1 MQRPQ
6 FRVVP
11 VVHTAMAAERP
22 SGHALPSSQ
31 LPPPRAG
38 AGSRFAAV
46 GVERPLVARRPVFTR
61 DLEVAAYELF
71 TAFPVTPIS
80 EERLA
85 GLVISAVADV
95 GLPTL
100 VGVKQA
106 LIPASREFLE
116 RDFARLLPSD
126 RVTLAFAD
134 SLTADPAMAERLAG
148 LSTSGYRLLVEDA
161 SSEAAMRL
169 ADIVSYDASSSDPI
183 QVAARVPSGRNCPQL
198 LVRNLADHDQV
209 DRFGNA
215 RFSLFS
221 GSFLARPRPFAGGRA
236 GEHRFSRMRLIAALQ
251 DPACD
256 LQTLDQVIASD
267 AALSYRLLRFVNS
280 AYFSLPRHVES
291 VRDAV
296 VLLGLNNVRVWA
308 SLLAIANG
316 VEGPPELLRSSLIR
330 ARMAQILS
338 RTLGSASPDAAFT
351 VGLFSNL
358 GVLLGVD
365 LESALHDLPLT
376 LDVKDALLGKD
387 GPLGELLTVVTR
399 YESARFGE
407 VPQVMAMVM
416 GGIYVDAIRYA
427 DGVMGSGLEGGPA
440 SEAA

>member
-1 MQRPQ
+1 MS
-6 FRVVP
+6 
-11 VVHTAMAAERP
+11 AEP
-22 SGHALPSSQ
+22 SAGHALSSSQ

-100 VGVKQA
+100 VGVKPA
-106 LIPASREFLE
+106 LIPASRQFIE

-126 RVTLAFAD
+126 RVTLAVAD
-134 SLTADPAMAERLAG
+134 GLVADPGLAERLAG
-148 LSTSGYRLLVEDA
+148 LATSGYRLLIEDA
-161 SSEAAMRL
+161 STEEATRL
-169 ADIVSYDASSSDPI
+169 ADIVSYDASSSNPEH
-183 QVAARVPSGRNCPQL
+183 VAERTRSGRTSPQL
-198 LVRNLADHDQV
+198 LVRNVADHEQV
-209 DRFGNA
+209 DRFGKA
-215 RFSLFS
+215 GFTLFS

-236 GEHRFSRMRLIAALQ
+236 GEHRISRIRLIAALQ

-256 LQTLDQVIASD
+256 LQTLDEVIESD

-296 VLLGLNNVRVWA
+296 VLLGLSNVRVWA
-308 SLLAIANG
+308 SLLAIANS

-330 ARMAQILS
+330 ARMAQMLS
-338 RTLGSASPDAAFT
+338 RTLGTASPEAAFT

-365 LESALHDLPLT
+365 LESALADLPLT
-376 LDVKDALLGKD
+376 HEVKEALLGKD
-387 GPLGELLTVVTR
+387 GPLGELLTLVTR

-427 DGVMGSGLEGGPA
+427 DGVMGSGLDTEPD

>member
-1 MQRPQ
+1 MSAEP
-6 FRVVP
+6 
-11 VVHTAMAAERP
+11 TA
-22 SGHALPSSQ
+22 GHAVPASQ
-31 LPPPRAG
+31 LPPPRPG

-61 DLEVAAYELF
+61 ELEVAAYELF

-100 VGVKQA
+100 VGGRPA
-106 LIPASREFLE
+106 LIPASRQFIE

-126 RVTLAFAD
+126 RVTLVVAD
-134 SLTADPAMAERLAG
+134 GLAADPALAERLAS
-148 LSTSGYRLLVEDA
+148 LATSGYRLLIEDA
-161 SSEAAMRL
+161 STEEATRL
-169 ADIVSYDASSSDPI
+169 ADIVSYDASSSDP
-183 QVAARVPSGRNCPQL
+183 ARVVERARAGRISRQM
-198 LVRNLADHDQV
+198 LVRNVADHEQV
-209 DRFGNA
+209 DRFGKA
-215 RFSLFS
+215 GFTLFS

-236 GEHRFSRMRLIAALQ
+236 GEHRISRMRLIAALQ

-256 LQTLDQVIASD
+256 LQTLDEVIQSD

-296 VLLGLNNVRVWA
+296 VLLGLTNVRVWA
-308 SLLAIANG
+308 SLLAIANS
-316 VEGPPELLRSSLIR
+316 VEGPAELLRSSLIR
-330 ARMAQILS
+330 ARMAQMLS
-338 RTLGSASPDAAFT
+338 RTLGTASPEAAFT

-365 LESALHDLPLT
+365 LESALTDLPLIHE
-376 LDVKDALLGKD
+376 VKEALLGND
-387 GPLGELLTVVTR
+387 GSLGELLTLVTR

-427 DGVMGSGLEGGPA
+427 DGVMGSGLEGEPGV
-440 SEAA
+440 EAA